1 MIKVLAQRSLPVSIL
16 NIFDRRNTL
25 KVTTLSKASQSR
37 QESNQWLKYHAAN
50 IEGCVLSIGSDTDE
64 DNDGGRYRDYF
75 QKCSSYTTSEAT
87 SEFNVDLVLDVRSMP
102 QIQNDTFDCVF
113 CSGVLEHVDDYLAGL
128 KEITRILRSG
138 GILLLG
144 LPFRQ
149 AIHMA
154 PNDYWRFTEHGLRYM
169 LRDDYKILELKSID
183 NSVPNF
189 PAAYWLKAKKR

>member
-1 MIKVLAQRSLPVSIL
+1 MIRTLTKRSIL
-16 NIFDRRNTL
+16 ISIQNIFSQRTTL
-25 KVTTLSKASQSR
+25 KTSTLLKASQSR
-37 QESNQWLKYHAAN
+37 QESNNWLRDRAAD
-50 IEGCVLSIGSDTDE
+50 IEGRVLSIGSDTDQ

-75 QKCSSYTTSEAT
+75 KKCSSYTTSETA
-87 SEFNVDLVLDVRSMP
+87 SGFNVDLVLDVRSMS
-102 QIQNDTFDCVF
+102 QVQNDSFDCVF

-128 KEITRILRSG
+128 KEITRILRPG

-154 PNDYWRFTEHGLRYM
+154 PNDYWRFTEHGLRYI
-169 LRDDYKILELKSID
+169 LRDNYEILELKSVD

-189 PAAYWLKAKKR
+189 PAAYWLKAKKQ